1 MNAHHATMPELTKNQ
16 GLVYNILSD
25 ARGPLSAYAILDDLR
40 EHGIRAP
47 LQVYRALDKLLE
59 MGLVHRLESL
69 NSFVACQHPD
79 CNKRATMVF
88 TICTS
93 CSGVSELTGEELE
106 EMLNSLAGANDF
118 NVHAATIELRGLC
131 TECRQ
136 AAD

>member
-1 MNAHHATMPELTKNQ
+1 MNAQEHTMPELTKNQ
-16 GLVYNILSD
+16 GLVYGALSD

-59 MGLVHRLESL
+59 LGLVHRLESL

-79 CNKRATMVF
+79 CDTRATMVF
-88 TICTS
+88 TICNK
-93 CSGVSELTGEELE
+93 CSGVSELAGEELE
-106 EMLNSLAGANDF
+106 KTLISLAGTKGF

-131 TECRQ
+131 TACRQ
-136 AAD
+136 SPD